1 MQLRDPIQHLAW
13 KAMVCV
19 LSYGVGAW
27 INIPSKDNLVLLT
40 TCRLS
45 SVEDFHVHDPV

>member
-13 KAMVCV
+13 KAMVCN

-27 INIPSKDNLVLLT
+27 INNPSKDNLQACALNY
-40 TCRLS
+40 LS
-45 SVEDFHVHDPV
+45 SFLCRRFSCP

>member
-1 MQLRDPIQHLAW
+1 
-13 KAMVCV
+13 MVCV